1 MKIRANGIDIHYE
14 IPGEGS
20 GKPWVTLSHS
30 LASDLTMWDG
40 LAAALADRYTVLRY
54 DTRGHGATDAPEG
67 PYSFAQLVGDVAG
80 LLDALNIE
88 HTHFVGLSMGGM
100 IAQHF
105 ALAHPGRLDKL
116 VIASSSSRTPPEARA
131 LWDERIAV
139 ARGQGM
145 KAHVEATLGRW
156 FTALYRAA
164 HPEVM
169 ARIGA
174 LITATPVAG
183 YAGCGAAICDLDL
196 TDKLAAV
203 RAPTLVLVGAD
214 DPGTPP
220 ALSKVIAGAIPG
232 ARMEIVPAASHLLNI
247 EQAATFNRLVG
258 DFLG

>member
-1 MKIRANGIDIHYE
+1 M
-14 IPGEGS
+14 
-20 GKPWVTLSHS
+20 
-30 LASDLTMWDG
+30 
-40 LAAALADRYTVLRY
+40 
-54 DTRGHGATDAPEG
+54 
-67 PYSFAQLVGDVAG
+67 Q
-80 LLDALNIE
+80 
-88 HTHFVGLSMGGM
+88 
-100 IAQHF
+100 
-105 ALAHPGRLDKL
+105 
-116 VIASSSSRTPPEARA
+116 
-131 LWDERIAV
+131 
-139 ARGQGM
+139 
-145 KAHVEATLGRW
+145 AHVEATLGRW
-156 FTALYRAA
+156 FTASWRAS

-220 ALSKVIAGAIPG
+220 ALSNAIAKAIPG
-232 ARMEIVPAASHLLNI
+232 ARLEVVPAASHLLNI

>member
-1 MKIRANGIDIHYE
+1 MKVHANGIDIRYE
-14 IPGEGS
+14 IS
-20 GKPWVTLSHS
+20 GKGPVVTLSHS

-54 DTRGHGATDAPEG
+54 DTRGHGATAAPDG
-67 PYSFAQLVGDVAG
+67 AYSFAQLVGDVAG

-88 HTHFVGLSMGGM
+88 RTHFVGLSMGGM

-131 LWDERIAV
+131 IWDERIAV
-139 ARGQGM
+139 ARDQGM
-145 KAHVEATLGRW
+145 QAHVEATLGRW
-156 FTALYRAA
+156 FTASWRAS

-203 RAPTLVLVGAD
+203 RVPTLVLVGAD

-220 ALSKVIAGAIPG
+220 ALSEAIARAIPG
-232 ARMEIVPAASHLLNI
+232 ARLEIVPAASHLLNI

>member
-1 MKIRANGIDIHYE
+1 MKVHANGIDIRYE
-14 IPGEGS
+14 IS
-20 GKPWVTLSHS
+20 GKGPVVTLSHS

-40 LAAALADRYTVLRY
+40 LAVALADRYTVLRY
-54 DTRGHGATDAPEG
+54 DMRGHGATAAPDG
-67 PYSFAQLVGDVAG
+67 AYSFAQLVGDVAG

-88 HTHFVGLSMGGM
+88 RAHFVGLSMGGM

-116 VIASSSSRTPPEARA
+116 VIASSSSRTPTEARA
-131 LWDERIAV
+131 IWDERIAL
-139 ARGQGM
+139 ARDQGM
-145 KAHVEATLGRW
+145 QAHVEATLGRW
-156 FTALYRAA
+156 FTASWRAS

-169 ARIGA
+169 ARIGG

-220 ALSKVIAGAIPG
+220 ALSNAIAKAIPG
-232 ARMEIVPAASHLLNI
+232 ARLEVVPAASHLLNI

>member
-1 MKIRANGIDIHYE
+1 MKVHANGIDIRYE
-14 IPGEGS
+14 IS
-20 GKPWVTLSHS
+20 GKGPVVTLSHS

-54 DTRGHGATDAPEG
+54 DTRGHGATAAPDG
-67 PYSFAQLVGDVAG
+67 AYSFAQLVGDVAG

-88 HTHFVGLSMGGM
+88 RTHFVGLSMGGM

-131 LWDERIAV
+131 IWDERIEL
-139 ARGQGM
+139 ARDQGM
-145 KAHVEATLGRW
+145 QAHVEATLGRW
-156 FTALYRAA
+156 FTASWRAS

-169 ARIGA
+169 ARIGG

-220 ALSKVIAGAIPG
+220 ALSNAIAKAIPG
-232 ARMEIVPAASHLLNI
+232 ARLEVVPAASHLLNI

>member
-1 MKIRANGIDIHYE
+1 MKVHANGIDIRYE
-14 IPGEGS
+14 IS
-20 GKPWVTLSHS
+20 GKGPVVTLLHS

-54 DTRGHGATDAPEG
+54 DTRGHGATAAPDG
-67 PYSFAQLVGDVAG
+67 AYSFAQLVGDVAG

-88 HTHFVGLSMGGM
+88 RTHFVGLSMGGM

-131 LWDERIAV
+131 IWDERIAV
-139 ARGQGM
+139 ARDQGM
-145 KAHVEATLGRW
+145 QAHVEATLGRW
-156 FTALYRAA
+156 FTASWRAS

-203 RAPTLVLVGAD
+203 RVPTLVLVGAD

-220 ALSKVIAGAIPG
+220 ALSEAIARAIPG
-232 ARMEIVPAASHLLNI
+232 ARLEIVPAASHLLNI

>member
-1 MKIRANGIDIHYE
+1 MKIKANGIDIHYE
-14 IPGEGS
+14 IS
-20 GKPWVTLSHS
+20 GKGPLVTLSHS

-40 LAAALADRYTVLRY
+40 LAAALAGRYTVLRY
-54 DTRGHGATDAPEG
+54 DTRGHGATDAPDG

-80 LLDALNIE
+80 LLDQLSIE
-88 HTHFVGLSMGGM
+88 RTHFVGLSMGGM

-105 ALAHPGRLDKL
+105 ALAHPGRMDKL
-116 VIASSSSRTPPEARA
+116 VVASSSSRTPPEARA
-131 LWDERIAV
+131 IWDERIAV
-139 ARGQGM
+139 ARAQGM
-145 KAHVEATLGRW
+145 QAHVEATLGRW
-156 FTALYRAA
+156 FTASWRAS

-220 ALSKVIAGAIPG
+220 ASSEAIARAIPG
-232 ARMEIVPAASHLLNI
+232 ARLEIVPAASHLLNI